1 MVAIGDDVI
10 GRQVLAGVA
19 VLRVLAWAWLA
30 VVAAAGTPGM
40 RHPVVAWGLIVAAG
54 AWSVYAVVLA
64 RSRPAAMVDRRLLV
78 LDVVLAGGLLAADGF
93 VHELGRS
100 QSLAGALP
108 LAPVLAVAAVASRRW
123 VLALAAAFGLA
134 RFVSAVGLEGDPAR
148 WLGGTWLSVLT
159 SAVLYA
165 LAGVVAAGV
174 LDRLRAAEGEV
185 AFARARE
192 RVARDLHDGMLQTLA
207 AVQRRAHDPDLVHL
221 ARSQEAELRAY
232 LFEPG
237 GRAAAPVSVD
247 DALRRAAAAA
257 TARFGLRVE
266 VALVAPLPALG
277 PDQVEA
283 VTGAV
288 AEALANVAKH
298 AGVDRATIFAEA
310 DDAGDLVCSVTDQG
324 DGFDPAATTRR
335 GLADSVEARMAAIG
349 GSSLVSSSPGG
360 GTEVRLGAPVGDRS
374 ARREAHR

>member
-1 MVAIGDDVI
+1 MATTGEDVI

-19 VLRVLAWAWLA
+19 VLRALAWVWLA
-30 VVAAAGTPGM
+30 IVAVAGTPGM
-40 RHPVVAWGLIVAAG
+40 RQPVVAWGLIVATG
-54 AWSVYAVVLA
+54 AWAGYALVLA
-64 RSRPAAMVDRRLLV
+64 RSRPAALVDRRLLV
-78 LDVVLAGGLLAADGF
+78 LDVALAGSLLAADGF

-108 LAPVLAVAAVASRRW
+108 LAPVLAVAAVAGRRW
-123 VLALAAAFGLA
+123 VLALAVAFGLA
-134 RFVSAVGLEGDPAR
+134 RFASAVGLDGDPAF
-148 WLGGTWLSVLT
+148 WKGGTWLSVLT

-174 LDRLRAAEGEV
+174 LDRLRTAEGEV

-207 AVQRRAHDPDLVHL
+207 AVQRRADDPDLVHL

-237 GRAAAPVSVD
+237 GRATTPVAVD
-247 DALRRAAAAA
+247 DALRRAAAVA
-257 TARFGLRVE
+257 TARFGLRVD
-266 VALVAPLPALG
+266 VALVSPLPALRLE
-277 PDQVEA
+277 QVEA

-324 DGFDPAATTRR
+324 RGFDPSTATRR
-335 GLADSVEARMAAIG
+335 GLAASVEARMAAIG
-349 GSSLVSSSPGG
+349 GSSLVSSIAGG
-360 GTEVRLGAPVGDRS
+360 GTEVRLAAPTGHRS
-374 ARREAHR
+374 VRWLAHP